1 MKNRVINK
9 VVMGITPVFVL
20 LILFIFTGCSPK
32 YVTSTISP
40 KWKETKITKVAIVPF
55 IAGGADE
62 GQKGLRSAKV
72 APEGVAQVT
81 ALFLHGMEKYG
92 YSMIPYDEGTKEQLT
107 QNGSLPLN
115 AVKSLSEKTGA
126 DAVLTGIVTRYEE
139 REGGPIGVKK
149 PASAGFEVNLIST
162 EDGTIL
168 WKGGYAETQKSL
180 LEDVSLLPDF
190 IKRRGTWL
198 SVEELAKGG
207 AEEVLKTIHSALKPA
222 LNNHQ
227 IEEKGY

>member
-1 MKNRVINK
+1 MKIK
-9 VVMGITPVFVL
+9 KLVVPAVFLAL
-20 LILFIFTGCSPK
+20 LLVIFTGCSPK

-40 KWKETKITKVAIVPF
+40 KWKETKITKVALIPF
-55 IAGGADE
+55 IASGSEEDQE

-72 APEGVAQVT
+72 ATEGAAKVT
-81 ALFLHGMEKYG
+81 AIFLHGMEKYG
-92 YSMIPYDEGTKEQLT
+92 YSIMPYDDGTKEMLT
-107 QNGSLPLN
+107 KNGTLPLD
-115 AVKSLSEKTGA
+115 AVKSIREKTGA

-139 REGGPIGVKK
+139 REGGPVGVKK
-149 PASAGFEVNLIST
+149 PASAGFDVNLVST

-180 LEDVSLLPDF
+180 LEDVSMLPDF

-207 AEEVLKTIHSALKPA
+207 AEEVLKTIQNALKPPV
-222 LNNHQ
+222 NNHA